1 MRAPGRTLRARIV
14 WTTAIVSAIAMTAMI
29 GTVLLVLSA
38 LESNNIDARLH
49 DQIAAIS
56 TTLSVGPD
64 GAVRAAETPD
74 DTIDDTTWIY
84 RINGDL
90 VEGPERGERVQ
101 SVARQLSDVAK
112 ETRIRRGDRVFL
124 ARPVVHKGQ
133 KIAVVV
139 VTASLDPYEA
149 TRTIIIAGLIAV
161 GAAVT
166 AGSAALAAWAVRRTL
181 IPVESMAERAED
193 WSEHDLD
200 ARFDDTG
207 TEDEFAVLGR
217 TLNLLLD
224 RVAGALR
231 NEQQLT
237 AELAH
242 ELRTPLTAIR
252 GEAEL
257 AIMGQPDPASAERF
271 NRVVALS
278 DRMSTTIS
286 SLLAIARGSAGSA
299 ARTTVSALV
308 TSALDE
314 RPPHPDVTV
323 SVDHVTDD
331 EISAPIDLALRALSP
346 LVDNAFRHARSAVTF
361 TVAVEVR
368 TVGITVSDDGEGVS
382 QTDSESLFTS
392 GQRDPTSDGA
402 GLGLALSRRVARS
415 LGGDVDLTSAVAP
428 TSFTLTLPRF

>member
-1 MRAPGRTLRARIV
+1 MA
-14 WTTAIVSAIAMTAMI
+14 AMI

-38 LESNNIDARLH
+38 LMHNNIDARLN
-49 DQIAAIS
+49 DQIAAVS

-64 GAVRAAETPD
+64 GAVEAAETPD
-74 DTIDDTTWIY
+74 DSIDDTTWIY

-90 VEGPERGERVQ
+90 VEGPDTGAHVQ
-101 SVARQLSDVAK
+101 SIVYHLSSVAK
-112 ETRIRRGDRVFL
+112 ETKIQKRDRVFL
-124 ARPVVHKGQ
+124 AEPVFHKGQ

-139 VTASLDPYEA
+139 VAASLGPYNS
-149 TRTIIIAGLIAV
+149 TRAIVVAGLIAV

-166 AGSAALAAWAVRRTL
+166 AGSAALAAWTMRRTL
-181 IPVESMAERAED
+181 VPVESMAERAEE

-237 AELAH
+237 SELAH

-257 AIMGQPDPASAERF
+257 AIMAHPDQASAERF
-271 NRVVALS
+271 DRVVALS

-299 ARTTVSALV
+299 SRTTVSALV
-308 TSALDE
+308 SSALDG
-314 RPPHPDVTV
+314 RPPHPNLTV
-323 SVDHVTDD
+323 SADHLIDA

-346 LVDNAFRHARSAVTF
+346 LVDNAFRHARTAVTF
-361 TVAVEVR
+361 AVAIKDR
-368 TVGITVSDDGEGVS
+368 TVTITVSDDGAGIIEA
-382 QTDSESLFTS
+382 DSDSLFTS
-392 GQRDPTSDGA
+392 GHRAQSSEGA

-415 LGGDVDLTSAVAP
+415 LGGDVQLTSPAAP
-428 TSFTLTLPRF
+428 TSFTLALPRY